1 MDDLNLF
8 AELAEVRRLAPGVP
22 AARILESATL
32 AGAQALG
39 FADELGSIEP
49 GKRAQLLAVRVPPG
63 VTDVEQYL
71 VGGINPNDIRW
82 LDEP

>member
-1 MDDLNLF
+1 M
-8 AELAEVRRLAPGVP
+8 A

-49 GKRAQLLAVRVPPG
+49 GKRAQLIAVRVPPG

-71 VGGINPNDIRW
+71 VRGINPNDIRW
-82 LDEP
+82 LDQP